1 MNNSIKISKG
11 DFCIGLYIFT
21 ICFNLIMQTLAGTN
35 IQNILFIP
43 KEVLYSLT
51 PKISLLLFIIIFFI
65 NGTVSKRIM
74 YVSLVLGIVTIIV
87 TSITN
92 NYALALMFMAIMTC
106 PSGMEISTIAKWE
119 KRSLFCLIVFTIAL
133 AVMGIIPSDVVYR
146 ENAIRNSYGF
156 TSANAFANST
166 LIWMLLFGLQKKER
180 WNWRDT
186 IFCGS
191 IAVAVFLVT
200 NSRMAFIMSLVLSLF
215 FLMLKKENRFK
226 GKILYQ
232 ISKLCFPVLMIVC
245 YICSWLYK
253 GGYYISQLNILNIMM
268 SYRLGFMRNY
278 LRGYGIKL
286 FGQTIKTVSY
296 SQALRTGEA
305 WSGLDNS
312 YMYILICWGL
322 IIAIILSLLYY
333 QLGKYNYEKTNK
345 YEAFVVIVLCIIG
358 ITENYLSLVGDNIAI
373 IMIAIMLNKN
383 SRIFGQMKRYS

>member
-191 IAVAVFLVT
+191 IAVAVFLFT

-232 ISKLCFPVLMIVC
+232 ISKLCFPILMIVC

-253 GGYYISQLNILNIMM
+253 GGYYISQLNILNVMM

-383 SRIFGQMKRYS
+383 SRIFGKMKRYS

>member
-74 YVSLVLGIVTIIV
+74 YVSLVLGIVTIII

-191 IAVAVFLVT
+191 IAVAVFLFT

-383 SRIFGQMKRYS
+383 SRIFGKMKRYS

>member
-191 IAVAVFLVT
+191 IAVAVFLFT

-358 ITENYLSLVGDNIAI
+358 ITENYLSLI
-373 IMIAIMLNKN
+373 
-383 SRIFGQMKRYS
+383 RIVVYLGK

>member
-92 NYALALMFMAIMTC
+92 NYALALMFMAIMTS

-191 IAVAVFLVT
+191 IAVAVFLFT

-383 SRIFGQMKRYS
+383 SRIFGKMKRYS

>member
-191 IAVAVFLVT
+191 IAVAVFLFT

-383 SRIFGQMKRYS
+383 SRIFGKMKRYS

>member
-191 IAVAVFLVT
+191 IAVAVFLFT

-253 GGYYISQLNILNIMM
+253 GGYYISQLYILIILM

-383 SRIFGQMKRYS
+383 SRIFGKMKRYS

>member
-65 NGTVSKRIM
+65 NGNVSKRIM

-383 SRIFGQMKRYS
+383 SRIFGKMKRYS

>member
-1 MNNSIKISKG
+1 
-11 DFCIGLYIFT
+11 
-21 ICFNLIMQTLAGTN
+21 
-35 IQNILFIP
+35 
-43 KEVLYSLT
+43 
-51 PKISLLLFIIIFFI
+51 
-65 NGTVSKRIM
+65 
-74 YVSLVLGIVTIIV
+74 
-87 TSITN
+87 
-92 NYALALMFMAIMTC
+92 
-106 PSGMEISTIAKWE
+106 
-119 KRSLFCLIVFTIAL
+119 
-133 AVMGIIPSDVVYR
+133 
-146 ENAIRNSYGF
+146 
-156 TSANAFANST
+156 
-166 LIWMLLFGLQKKER
+166 
-180 WNWRDT
+180 
-186 IFCGS
+186 
-191 IAVAVFLVT
+191 
-200 NSRMAFIMSLVLSLF
+200 MSLVLSLF

-383 SRIFGQMKRYS
+383 SRIFGKMKRYS

>member
-191 IAVAVFLVT
+191 IAVAVFLFT

-358 ITENYLSLVGDNIAI
+358 ITENYLSLVGDYIAI

-383 SRIFGQMKRYS
+383 SRIFGKMKRYS

>member
-191 IAVAVFLVT
+191 IAVAVFLFT

-215 FLMLKKENRFK
+215 FLMLKKENIFK

-383 SRIFGQMKRYS
+383 SRIFGKMKRYS

>member
-383 SRIFGQMKRYS
+383 SRIFGKMKRYS

>member
-191 IAVAVFLVT
+191 IAVAVFLFT

-322 IIAIILSLLYY
+322 ISAIILSLLYY

-383 SRIFGQMKRYS
+383 SRIFGKMKRYS

>member
-186 IFCGS
+186 IFCES
-191 IAVAVFLVT
+191 IAVAVFLFT

-383 SRIFGQMKRYS
+383 SRIFGKMKRYS

>member
-74 YVSLVLGIVTIIV
+74 YVSLVLGIV

-191 IAVAVFLVT
+191 IAVAVFLFT

-383 SRIFGQMKRYS
+383 SRIFGKMKRYS

>member
-191 IAVAVFLVT
+191 IAVAVFLFT

-358 ITENYLSLVGDNIAI
+358 ISENYLSLVGDNIAI

-383 SRIFGQMKRYS
+383 SRIFGKMKRYS

>member
-133 AVMGIIPSDVVYR
+133 AVMGIIPSVVVIF
-146 ENAIRNSYGF
+146 EKMQIRNSYGF

-191 IAVAVFLVT
+191 IAVAVFLFT

-383 SRIFGQMKRYS
+383 SRIFGKNEEI

>member
-11 DFCIGLYIFT
+11 DFCIGLYIFM

-191 IAVAVFLVT
+191 IAVAVFLFT

-383 SRIFGQMKRYS
+383 SRIFGKMKRYS

>member
-65 NGTVSKRIM
+65 NGSVSKRIM

-191 IAVAVFLVT
+191 IAVAVFLFT

-383 SRIFGQMKRYS
+383 SRIFGKMKRYS

>member
-191 IAVAVFLVT
+191 IAVAVFLFT

-215 FLMLKKENRFK
+215 SLMLKKENRFK

-383 SRIFGQMKRYS
+383 SRIFGKMKRYS

>member
-191 IAVAVFLVT
+191 IAVAVFLFT

-305 WSGLDNS
+305 WSRLDNS

-383 SRIFGQMKRYS
+383 SRIFGKMKRYS

>member
-191 IAVAVFLVT
+191 IAVAVFLFT

-358 ITENYLSLVGDNIAI
+358 ITENYLSLVGYNIAI

-383 SRIFGQMKRYS
+383 SRIFGKMKRYS

>member
-1 MNNSIKISKG
+1 M
-11 DFCIGLYIFT
+11 DYIFLR
-21 ICFNLIMQTLAGTN
+21 FVLIMQTLAGTN

-191 IAVAVFLVT
+191 IAVAVFLFT

-383 SRIFGQMKRYS
+383 SRIFGKMKRYS

>member
-191 IAVAVFLVT
+191 IAVAVFLFT

-358 ITENYLSLVGDNIAI
+358 ITENYLSLVGDNIVI

-383 SRIFGQMKRYS
+383 SRIFGKMKRYS

>member
-191 IAVAVFLVT
+191 IAVAVFLFT

-358 ITENYLSLVGDNIAI
+358 IAENYLSLVGDNIAI

-383 SRIFGQMKRYS
+383 SRIFGKMKRYS

>member
-133 AVMGIIPSDVVYR
+133 VVMGIIPSDVVYR

-191 IAVAVFLVT
+191 IAVAVFLFT

-383 SRIFGQMKRYS
+383 SRIFGKMKRYS

>member
-191 IAVAVFLVT
+191 IAVAVFLFT

-333 QLGKYNYEKTNK
+333 QLGKYNYEKINK

-383 SRIFGQMKRYS
+383 SRIFGKMKRYS

>member
-191 IAVAVFLVT
+191 IAVAVFLFT

-345 YEAFVVIVLCIIG
+345 YEAFGVIVLCIIG

-383 SRIFGQMKRYS
+383 SRIFGKMKRYS

>member
-191 IAVAVFLVT
+191 IAVAVFLFT

-333 QLGKYNYEKTNK
+333 QLGKYNYKKTNK

-383 SRIFGQMKRYS
+383 SRIFGKMKRYS

>member
-92 NYALALMFMAIMTC
+92 NYALALMFIAIMTC

-191 IAVAVFLVT
+191 IAVAVFLFT

-268 SYRLGFMRNY
+268 SYRLGFMRIY

-383 SRIFGQMKRYS
+383 SRIFGKMKRYS

>member
-11 DFCIGLYIFT
+11 DFCIELYIFT

-191 IAVAVFLVT
+191 IAVAVFLFT

-383 SRIFGQMKRYS
+383 SRIFGKMKRYS

>member
-191 IAVAVFLVT
+191 IAVAVFLFT

-215 FLMLKKENRFK
+215 FLMIKKENRFK

-383 SRIFGQMKRYS
+383 SRIFGKMKRYS

>member
-21 ICFNLIMQTLAGTN
+21 IMQTLAGTN

-191 IAVAVFLVT
+191 IAVAVFLFT

-383 SRIFGQMKRYS
+383 SRIFGKMKRYS

>member
-119 KRSLFCLIVFTIAL
+119 KRSLFCLIVFIAL

-191 IAVAVFLVT
+191 IAVAVFLFT

-383 SRIFGQMKRYS
+383 SRIFGKMKRYS

>member
-191 IAVAVFLVT
+191 IAVAVFLFT

-278 LRGYGIKL
+278 LQGYGIKL

-383 SRIFGQMKRYS
+383 SRIFGKMKRYS

>member
-133 AVMGIIPSDVVYR
+133 AGMGIIPSDVVYR

-191 IAVAVFLVT
+191 IAVAVFLFT

-383 SRIFGQMKRYS
+383 SRIFGKMKRYS

>member
-92 NYALALMFMAIMTC
+92 NYALALMLMAIMTC

-191 IAVAVFLVT
+191 IAVAVFLFT

-383 SRIFGQMKRYS
+383 SRIFGKMKRYS

>member
-74 YVSLVLGIVTIIV
+74 YVSLVMGIVTIIV

-191 IAVAVFLVT
+191 IAVAVFLFT

-305 WSGLDNS
+305 WSGLDHS

-383 SRIFGQMKRYS
+383 SRIFGKMKRYS

>member
-65 NGTVSKRIM
+65 NGTVSRRIM

-191 IAVAVFLVT
+191 IAVAVFLFT

-383 SRIFGQMKRYS
+383 SRIFGKMKRYS